1 MIATLE
7 ALLRQVGL
15 LLVVL
20 AQEASPVPRPCP
32 LEVGDE
38 ARAEAQR
45 LLDASLRQEARGEWS
60 AAEASLRESIRLD
73 PASPFS
79 PYALGLALMER
90 KAFADAVLAF
100 SRSREA
106 FRCLREADPEARRR
120 FRSRIDQQLQHLRRT
135 VADYER
141 NRLQRTIVKQQEVNG
156 DPPAPLGQSAQV
168 VLALE
173 VRIAELQRL
182 RQDPQREPVALALA
196 IGGAQFNA
204 GALEAA
210 EQEFRAATVAEPGNG
225 DAHNNLAVTLTL
237 LGRLDE
243 AERELRA
250 AEKAGVRVS
259 PRIREEILRR
269 RAAAGPS

>member
-60 AAEASLRESIRLD
+60 AAEASLHESIRLD

-90 KAFADAVLAF
+90 KAFADAVVAF

-120 FRSRIDQQLQHLRRT
+120 FRSRIDVQLQHLRRT
-135 VADYER
+135 VAEYER
-141 NRLQRTIVKQQEVNG
+141 NRLQRTTVEQQEVNG
-156 DPPAPLGQSAQV
+156 DAPAPLGQSAQV

-210 EQEFRAATVAEPGNG
+210 EREFRAATVAEPGNG

-259 PRIREEILRR
+259 PRIRDEILRR